1 MWNSL
6 FRKIGN
12 LRWYDKDA
20 ENKMLIAIKGGWL
33 MRKEKHI
40 RSLVEKVAIR
50 IARAD
55 ANAACPCI
63 SYQSQMPKAVQR
75 LRKS

>member
-1 MWNSL
+1 
-6 FRKIGN
+6 
-12 LRWYDKDA
+12 
-20 ENKMLIAIKGGWL
+20 
-33 MRKEKHI
+33 MRKEKYI

-50 IARAD
+50 IAKAD

-63 SYQSQMPKAVQR
+63 SYQPQMPKAVQR